1 MQYEKKV
8 SNNYLRCGLELFI
21 PVDFVIYITTEVAH
35 LIFYYSTVDAIQEL
49 IGSAPGCSDAAV
61 LSSNL
66 SGMGSI
72 SGCKIKKISYVKYSV
87 KTIIVV
93 YIFLLNYQIFISLP
107 VIIINHFY
115 LVLVIYVVHFLKHLY
130 NSKTCKLTWIR
141 NFL

>member
-1 MQYEKKV
+1 M
-8 SNNYLRCGLELFI
+8 
-21 PVDFVIYITTEVAH
+21 AH

-72 SGCKIKKISYVKYSV
+72 SGCNINKIFSTVLNVFKQYFLLFI
-87 KTIIVV
+87 T
-93 YIFLLNYQIFISLP
+93 FLLNCQIVISLP

-115 LVLVIYVVHFLKHLY
+115 LVLVIYV
-130 NSKTCKLTWIR
+130 
-141 NFL
+141 